1 MRQSQLF
8 THSLKELPKD
18 ESSFNAQTLMRAGF
32 IEKISAG
39 VYAYLPLGLRVF
51 QKIEAIIR
59 QEMASLGAQEV
70 VLPSLT
76 PEEPWQ
82 QTGRLATFD
91 VLFKT
96 TGSDKKKYVLA
107 PTHEEIITPLVKKFV
122 QSYRDLPVGVYQI
135 QTKFRNELRVK
146 SGLLRGREFTMKDLY
161 T

>member
-51 QKIEAIIR
+51 QKLKAIIR
-59 QEMASLGAQEV
+59 QEMANLGAQEV
-70 VLPSLT
+70 ELPSLT

-82 QTGRLATFD
+82 QTG
-91 VLFKT
+91 
-96 TGSDKKKYVLA
+96 TGTVFA
-107 PTHEEIITPLVKKFV
+107 FVHIILLVKYCKYCKSAIVF
-122 QSYRDLPVGVYQI
+122 SIIRYILI
-135 QTKFRNELRVK
+135 VK
-146 SGLLRGREFTMKDLY
+146 EQFC
-161 T
+161 

>member
-59 QEMASLGAQEV
+59 QEMANLGAQEV
-70 VLPSLT
+70 ELPSLT

-82 QTGRLATFD
+82 QTGRLTTFD
-91 VLFKT
+91 ILFKT
-96 TGSDKKKYVLA
+96 AGSDKR
-107 PTHEEIITPLVKKFV
+107 
-122 QSYRDLPVGVYQI
+122 Q
-135 QTKFRNELRVK
+135 
-146 SGLLRGREFTMKDLY
+146 
-161 T
+161 